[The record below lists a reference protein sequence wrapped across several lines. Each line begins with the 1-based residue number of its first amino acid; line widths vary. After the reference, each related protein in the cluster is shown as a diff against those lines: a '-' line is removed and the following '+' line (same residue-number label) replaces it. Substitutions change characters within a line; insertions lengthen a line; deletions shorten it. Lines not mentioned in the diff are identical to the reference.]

1 MFCSSLVGTSLWQAL
16 KAFNLFKMEME
27 KISMGK
33 QSKSKHKFGKMEVCE
48 VEEVRG
54 YFINLKIENGVFC

>member
-1 MFCSSLVGTSLWQAL
+1 M
-16 KAFNLFKMEME
+16 MEME

-33 QSKSKHKFGKMEVCE
+33 QSKSKHKFGKMKVCE